1 MNTKLLLVT
10 ALIAV
15 ILTSSCKKNEKVILP
30 PSISEVGIEPAEPGA
45 IDGVKVSALVSTEES
60 LKSVKLYYKVS
71 TQSDYTTVDMTQGN
85 DNSYSASI
93 PSFAAGTIIYYY
105 IEAISVTDLSTLYP
119 ENAPVSKLDYTV
131 GQSPVL
137 INELFS
143 RGTKANPDWIELY
156 NKSNSPINISG
167 FKIYDSGGL
176 NGTIPKMQIPAGT
189 IIPSKGYFV
198 IVVDDATTA
207 NPSGSDFGISSTNGE
222 EIWLE
227 STTGYILDSVNIPAI
242 PVDSESYGRNPD
254 GTSNWQIMT
263 TITRNAPNTDLVPVI
278 SGLTIYP
285 ENPGSTESVLV
296 SATITDQEG
305 LSSVKL
311 YYNVEGGEYN
321 SLTMTASG
329 NIYSASIPAQYG
341 GSIVNYYLEATDI
354 YALISFAPAS
364 APSTPASYTVTSA
377 SAISSFMRNP
387 VNPTTFETVTVS
399 VDITDNLGLSQVL
412 LYYKTGTGNYT
423 SVAMSASGNNY
434 SASIPQFAGG
444 TIVSYYIEVTNTL
457 NQKTYAPANGLSVP
471 ASYTVA
477 SIVINEIFSRGTALD
492 PDWVEL
498 YNLSD
503 NPVDISGYKIYDSG
517 GQTGSKPKMLIP
529 ASTTLLAHDYLVIVV
544 DDAATANP
552 SGSNFGLS
560 NTGEDLWLENAGG
573 NVIDHIKFGATAAGE
588 SYGRKPDGT
597 ANWMVLSPITKGTTN
612 GSK

>member
-1 MNTKLLLVT
+1 MNTKLLMVT
-10 ALIAV
+10 VLIAA
-15 ILTSSCKKNEKVILP
+15 ILTGSCKKSDKVILP
-30 PSISEVGIEPAEPGA
+30 PSITEVGIEPAAPGA
-45 IDGVKVSALVSTEES
+45 IDNVKVSALISTEEG

-71 TQSDYTTVDMTQGN
+71 TQSAYTSVDMTQGN
-85 DNSYSASI
+85 SNTYLASI
-93 PSFAAGTIIYYY
+93 PSFASGTIIYYY
-105 IEAISVTDLSTLYP
+105 IEAISITDLTTLYP
-119 ENAPVSKLDYTV
+119 ENAPGSKLDYTI
-131 GQSPVL
+131 GQSPIL

-176 NGTIPKMQIPAGT
+176 DGTIPKMQIPAGT
-189 IIPSKGYFV
+189 IIPANGYFV
-198 IVVDDATTA
+198 IVVDDAATA
-207 NPSGSDFGISSTNGE
+207 NPSGSDFGLSSTNGE

-227 STTGYILDSVNIPAI
+227 SATGYILDDVNIPAI
-242 PVDSESYGRNPD
+242 PVDNESYGRNPD
-254 GTSNWQIMT
+254 GSTNWQIMT
-263 TITRNAPNTDLVPVI
+263 TITRNAPNTALVPVI

-296 SATITDQEG
+296 SATINDVDG
-305 LSSVKL
+305 LSTVKL

-329 NIYSASIPAQYG
+329 NIYSASIPALYG
-341 GSIVNYYLEATDI
+341 GSNVNYYIEATDI
-354 YALISFAPAS
+354 YALISFAPVS
-364 APSTPASYTVTSA
+364 APASYIVTSA
-377 SAISSFMRNP
+377 STISNFMQNP

-399 VDITDNLGLSQVL
+399 ANVTDNLGLSQVM

-423 SVAMSASGNNY
+423 SIAMSASGNNY
-434 SASIPQFAGG
+434 SATIPEFAGG
-444 TIVSYYIEVTNTL
+444 TIVSYYIEVTNTS

-477 SIVINEIFSRGTALD
+477 SIVINEIFARGTALD

-517 GQTGSKPKMLIP
+517 GQTGSKPKMVIP
-529 ASTTLLAHDYLVIVV
+529 ASTTLLSHSYFVIVV

-552 SGSNFGLS
+552 TGSNFGLS
-560 NTGEDLWLENAGG
+560 NSGEDLWLENTTGT
-573 NVIDHIKFGATAAGE
+573 VIDHIL
-588 SYGRKPDGT
+588 YGTT
-597 ANWMVLSPITKGTTN
+597 ANTTYDR
-612 GSK
+612 